1 MKERQRRLIE
11 VYEHLRKHYG
21 VHTKTGFA
29 EAVKYGRTSMS
40 SAMNGNDL
48 YLTDGLF
55 RSICLAYPN
64 VFNLDYL
71 LTGEGSLLL
80 SSANEPSRFRYP
92 SASPSMGM
100 VSEDTPSPSVSPSP
114 SPSEPLPLWAD
125 TMIHILSKQIA
136 EIEALHS
143 ELRHSIAEVK
153 DLKNQLSRLLESLSQ
168 NNPK

>member
-1 MKERQRRLIE
+1 MKERQKRLIE
-11 VYEHLRKHYG
+11 VYEYLRKHYN

-71 LTGEGSLLL
+71 LTGEGSLLQ
-80 SSANEPSRFRYP
+80 SNKEAVIGRYP
-92 SASPSMGM
+92 APTGM
-100 VSEDTPSPSVSPSP
+100 VSEDA
-114 SPSEPLPLWAD
+114 PSESLPFWAD
-125 TMIHILSKQIA
+125 TIIRIMSKQIS
-136 EIEALHS
+136 ENEALHS
-143 ELRHSIAEVK
+143 ELRDSINE
-153 DLKNQLSRLLESLSQ
+153 LSRLKTQLSQLIQSLS
-168 NNPK
+168 K

>member
-1 MKERQRRLIE
+1 MKERQKRLIE
-11 VYEHLRKHYG
+11 VYEYLRKHYN

-71 LTGEGSLLL
+71 LTGEGSLLQTNKE
-80 SSANEPSRFRYP
+80 AVIGRYP
-92 SASPSMGM
+92 APPGM
-100 VSEDTPSPSVSPSP
+100 VSEDV
-114 SPSEPLPLWAD
+114 PSESLPLWAD
-125 TMIHILSKQIA
+125 TLIRIMSKQIA
-136 EIEALHS
+136 ENEALHS
-143 ELRHSIAEVK
+143 ELRRSINEVSE
-153 DLKNQLSRLLESLSQ
+153 LKTQLSHLIQSLS
-168 NNPK
+168 K

>member
-11 VYEHLRKHYG
+11 VYEYLRKHYN

-64 VFNLDYL
+64 VFNLNYL
-71 LTGEGSLLL
+71 LTGEGSLLQ
-80 SSANEPSRFRYP
+80 SNKEAVFGRYP
-92 SASPSMGM
+92 APPGM
-100 VSEDTPSPSVSPSP
+100 VSEDV
-114 SPSEPLPLWAD
+114 PSESLPLWAD
-125 TMIHILSKQIA
+125 TLISIMSKQIA
-136 EIEALHS
+136 ENEALHS
-143 ELRHSIAEVK
+143 ELRRSIAEVS
-153 DLKNQLSRLLESLSQ
+153 DLKTQLSHLIQSLS
-168 NNPK
+168 K

>member
-1 MKERQRRLIE
+1 MYIRVKQALNYLKRNDNLMQKDLAEKMGMAESSFTRAMARLKE
-11 VYEHLRKHYG
+11 K
-21 VHTKTGFA
+21 
-29 EAVKYGRTSMS
+29 
-40 SAMNGNDL
+40 NDDSFVIKL
-48 YLTDGLF
+48 QSVAPSL
-55 RSICLAYPN
+55 
-64 VFNLDYL
+64 NLDYL

-136 EIEALHS
+136 DIEALHS
-143 ELRHSIAEVK
+143 ELRHSISEVS
-153 DLKNQLSRLLESLSQ
+153 DLKNQLSHLLETLQ
-168 NNPK
+168 K

>member
-1 MKERQRRLIE
+1 MKERQKRLIE
-11 VYEHLRKHYG
+11 VYEYLRKHYN

-71 LTGEGSLLL
+71 LTGEGSLLQSNKEAVL
-80 SSANEPSRFRYP
+80 GRYP
-92 SASPSMGM
+92 APPGM
-100 VSEDTPSPSVSPSP
+100 VSEDA
-114 SPSEPLPLWAD
+114 PSESLPLWAD
-125 TMIHILSKQIA
+125 TLISIMSKQIA
-136 EIEALHS
+136 ENEALHS
-143 ELRHSIAEVK
+143 ELRRSIAEVS
-153 DLKNQLSRLLESLSQ
+153 DLKTQLSHLLQSLS
-168 NNPK
+168 K

>member
-1 MKERQRRLIE
+1 MKERQKRLIE
-11 VYEHLRKHYG
+11 VYEYLRKHYN

-71 LTGEGSLLL
+71 LTGEGSLLQSNKEAVL
-80 SSANEPSRFRYP
+80 GRYP
-92 SASPSMGM
+92 APPGM
-100 VSEDTPSPSVSPSP
+100 VSEDE
-114 SPSEPLPLWAD
+114 PSESLPLWAD
-125 TMIHILSKQIA
+125 TLIRIMSKQIS
-136 EIEALHS
+136 ENEALHS
-143 ELRHSIAEVK
+143 ELRRSIAEVS
-153 DLKNQLSRLLESLSQ
+153 DLKTQLSHLLQSLS
-168 NNPK
+168 K